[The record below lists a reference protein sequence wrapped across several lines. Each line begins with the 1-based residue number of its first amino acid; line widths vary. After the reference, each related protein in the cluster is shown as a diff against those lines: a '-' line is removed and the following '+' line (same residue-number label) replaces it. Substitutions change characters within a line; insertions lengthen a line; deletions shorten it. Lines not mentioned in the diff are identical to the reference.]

1 MGMEL
6 PNQTSEYY
14 AVEDTEVRDLELV
27 AVVKHA
33 LLSVVEGDTDGYEQL
48 LSTMHIP
55 DRKGN
60 RKEERANAIAALV
73 TSLSALSGATYYIN
87 AKQHGRLL
95 AAIISLSMW
104 EFDSDVMDVLVEFIV
119 SLATSSGR
127 YVDLSLEMLVSN
139 FTPDESYPLIRLSEP
154 WGVEKKEKVLSRV
167 HGALKDISDLIPLV
181 PSRLFKIIT
190 ERMPVVFAKEAQD
203 LFDIER
209 RHQDFMPYT
218 SYAYPDHIVGYVT
231 LCGERAQIRSEPNRR
246 TLRLRSAHSGG
257 GGSADRARCDDPT
270 KGIFEME
277 LEDEEAEAELPLNSS
292 TRKGLCGNFVVDK
305 LDSLMVLT
313 FEHVKFCEN
322 SERWVKVFYS
332 VLHSFEKTV
341 LPAYKSKF
349 TQFLMFYACS
359 LDPEGCGLMFADWLA
374 DKFYNS
380 NNNLTR
386 YSNNNL
392 TRMIS
397 IGYLASYLARAIFLS
412 TSVVTCILERLV
424 QWCSDYCKTQRGN
437 MGLDGE
443 EWLYAKCQDHS
454 SFYAGCQAVLY
465 ILCFRMRSIMDIPH
479 LKSQLLS
486 MPFQQILKNPLQPL
500 QVCLP
505 SIVQEFVRQANAAQ
519 LLDESASVVFDGVL
533 ESEFSKA
540 YGGQERLDMFFPFDP
555 CLLKKC
561 DSYIRPNYVYWS
573 AVHKT
578 YDVDEDDVDDDA
590 RSADDVFEI
599 QQPASGE
606 ELLEGGNPE
615 TFDDYDE
622 FNSSLR
628 NMSITPKDS
637 FLWMAGGEMTKF
649 ARPMPARL
657 RPSMSP

>member
-6 PNQTSEYY
+6 PNQMSEYY

-27 AVVKHA
+27 AVVKQA

-55 DRKGN
+55 DGKGN
-60 RKEERANAIAALV
+60 RKEQRANAIAALV
-73 TSLSALSGATYYIN
+73 ASLSALSGATYYIN
-87 AKQHGRLL
+87 AEQHGRLL

-167 HGALKDISDLIPLV
+167 HGALKDISDVIPLA

-190 ERMPVVFAKEAQD
+190 ERMPVVFAKEAVMA
-203 LFDIER
+203 L
-209 RHQDFMPYT
+209 
-218 SYAYPDHIVGYVT
+218 YV
-231 LCGERAQIRSEPNRR
+231 ESM
-246 TLRLRSAHSGG
+246 LRLDRSTIGELFGCGALIVVVV
-257 GGSADRARCDDPT
+257 DRLIELDLEIEWDYILGEDPT

-277 LEDEEAEAELPLNSS
+277 LEDEEAEAELPGNSS
-292 TRKGLCGNFVVDK
+292 TRKGLSGNFVVDK

-313 FEHVKFCEN
+313 FEHVKSCEN

-332 VLHSFEKTV
+332 LLHSFEKTV

-380 NNNLTR
+380 NNNL
-386 YSNNNL
+386 S
-392 TRMIS
+392 RMIS
-397 IGYLASYLARAIFLS
+397 IGYLASYLARARFLS

-424 QWCSDYCKTQRGN
+424 QWCCDYCKTQRGN
-437 MGLDGE
+437 MGLDDE

-486 MPFQQILKNPLQPL
+486 MPFQQILKNPLEPL

-519 LLDESASVVFDGVL
+519 LLDESASVVFDGML

-540 YGGQERLDMFFPFDP
+540 YGGPERLDMFFPFDP

-561 DSYIRPNYVYWS
+561 DSYIRSNYIYWS

-578 YDVDEDDVDDDA
+578 YDVDEDDVDDDTS
-590 RSADDVFEI
+590 SADDVFQI
-599 QQPASGE
+599 RQPASGE
-606 ELLEGGNPE
+606 ELLEGGIPE

-649 ARPMPARL
+649 ARPMPPRL
-657 RPSMSP
+657 RPSMSPESL